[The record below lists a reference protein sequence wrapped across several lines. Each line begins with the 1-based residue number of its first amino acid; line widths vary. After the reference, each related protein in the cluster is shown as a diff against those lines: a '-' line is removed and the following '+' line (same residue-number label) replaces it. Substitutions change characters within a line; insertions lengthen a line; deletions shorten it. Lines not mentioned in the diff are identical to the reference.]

1 MYKRP
6 SYETGGVATVEA
18 KGFGDHFAADHVVIY
33 RDKDTVIEDS
43 WLVVKD
49 VARLVVKDV
58 ATQFTYAY
66 PSGLK
71 STEECVSALQHFTTS
86 KDFEV
91 FTVTEPQSLKKS

>member
-1 MYKRP
+1 M
-6 SYETGGVATVEA
+6 ATVEV

-49 VARLVVKDV
+49 VA
-58 ATQFTYAY
+58 TQFTYAY

-71 STEECVSALQHFTTS
+71 STEECVFTTS

-91 FTVTEPQSLKKS
+91 FTVTEPQSLKES